1 MSAHIDTRRKL
12 RQIELVQDFESLLS
26 LCTLS
31 DADKEILRLH
41 YIQQKDFRYIGDML
55 GYSETS
61 IKKRHKEA
69 LRKISKAL

>member
-1 MSAHIDTRRKL
+1 MSAHIDTRRNL

-31 DADKEILRLH
+31 DADKESLRLH
-41 YIQQKDFRYIGDML
+41 YIQQKDFRYSGDML
-55 GYSETS
+55 GYSEAS